1 MGLSSRSHSV
11 TIPLQEQEQFKESES
26 IKIAAFF
33 LFRHELLLSHQLY
46 VSLECLWGQVIIK
59 EKQVDISR
67 RQLNKSTTNYC
78 VTTLDHRCPF

>member
-26 IKIAAFF
+26 IKIEAFF

-59 EKQVDISR
+59 EKQVDISEA
-67 RQLNKSTTNYC
+67 
-78 VTTLDHRCPF
+78 VE